1 MPEHNGGRGTRDPR
15 NNVPLVN
22 RGLNERANTNM
33 NQSRPA
39 PTITTTPNPAPV
51 APSARSPP
59 APGSATRRTSL
70 PEDPLMQLIKY
81 DTVIIVDDSSSMAG
95 PLWFEAREALAG
107 VAQLAAKYDADGIDI
122 CFLNSEETGKGVSA
136 ADVNRLFDRVEP
148 DGITP
153 TGEKLEFLL
162 LDYLLRLE
170 AAKAEA
176 EAGRPAAL
184 KEIKPVNFLVITDGA
199 PTDDPESVIV
209 TAARRLDAGKF
220 PINQVGIQF
229 IQIGSDPSATEAL
242 RELDDDL
249 AGKYHVRD
257 IVDTTPYT
265 GQALDATMLTKILLG
280 GINRRVDRRGGV

>member
-1 MPEHNGGRGTRDPR
+1 
-15 NNVPLVN
+15 
-22 RGLNERANTNM
+22 
-33 NQSRPA
+33 
-39 PTITTTPNPAPV
+39 
-51 APSARSPP
+51 
-59 APGSATRRTSL
+59 
-70 PEDPLMQLIKY
+70 MQLIKY